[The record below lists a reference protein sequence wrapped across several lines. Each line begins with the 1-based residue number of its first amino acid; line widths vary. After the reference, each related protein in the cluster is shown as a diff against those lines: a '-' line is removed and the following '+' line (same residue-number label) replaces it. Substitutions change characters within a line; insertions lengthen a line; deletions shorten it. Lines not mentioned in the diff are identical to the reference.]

1 MGRTKQFNRN
11 EVLQKALPLFWEKG
25 FANTGLQELEK
36 ATGVN
41 KSGLYSEFEDK
52 YEIFLESL
60 KYYLEIQNENS
71 CLTEKPLG
79 WKNIKTMLMRV
90 IAPRDELL
98 PQGCFMI
105 NSFRELSGLPKEAR
119 GIICETRKAMRQQIV
134 LNLKAE
140 GVSNADTISDLIIT
154 FFSGLAI
161 EQNLSNDQ
169 KDLEKKVSRF
179 IKTIQEK

>member
-41 KSGLYSEFEDK
+41 KSGLYSEFEGK
-52 YEIFLESL
+52 CEIFLESL
-60 KYYLEIQNENS
+60 KYYLNLQNENS
-71 CLTEKPLG
+71 CLVEKPLG
-79 WKNIKTMLMRV
+79 LKNIKTILMRV
-90 IAPRDELL
+90 IAPRDEKQ

-105 NSFRELSGLPKEAR
+105 NSFRELSALPKEAR
-119 GIICETRKAMRQQIV
+119 EIIRETREAMRRQIV
-134 LNLKAE
+134 LNLKAD
-140 GVSNADTISDLIIT
+140 GVSNADTISDLVMT

-169 KDLEKKVSRF
+169 KDLEKKISRF
-179 IKTIQEK
+179 IKAIQEK

>member
-41 KSGLYSEFEDK
+41 KSGLYSEFKDK
-52 YEIFLESL
+52 NEIFLESL
-60 KYYLEIQNENS
+60 KFYIAMQVQSL
-71 CLTEKPLG
+71 CLLEKPLG
-79 WKNIKTMLMRV
+79 WKNIKYLLNRV
-90 IAPRDELL
+90 IAKPDPKN
-98 PQGCFMI
+98 PQGCFLI
-105 NSFRELSGLPKEAR
+105 NSFRELSILPKQAQE
-119 GIICETRKAMRQQIV
+119 IISENRDSLKQQLI

-140 GVSNADTISDLIIT
+140 GITQADSLADLILT

-179 IKTIQEK
+179 IKAIQE